1 MSDIAAQFDADMQ
14 TLGTG
19 KASEPVQ
26 KVEKSAPEAQGV
38 AKPEDSATFDIN
50 TLPPAAKQLLEAERK
65 KAAEIEDR
73 YREADRDRRSLRG
86 KIPHLEKKVAQWEN
100 EKSRAAA
107 TSRADNPTAAATS
120 IEKREPPVSLL
131 KGLPEWEI
139 HRTQYPADAA
149 PVESAFQ
156 ALERKHQEELAK
168 VHEQFQAQQAEL
180 AKVREYMDKNVKP
193 SLDYLGQSR
202 SAQFIQEQKAA
213 QSVFAAKYQDW
224 PTHAEVK
231 QDPDTNEYVLTVSNE
246 MGDWLDSL
254 PKFMSKA
261 MVQVLNSRDPADAE
275 EVQAVFERFY
285 DHMSTQKKTAEQAA
299 QAHQATQVH
308 QTRQENLVKRAV
320 PGSSGVG
327 VARANPEN
335 LDVATAFDMDMQ
347 RLRTQR

>member
-1 MSDIAAQFDADMQ
+1 MTDIAAQFDADMQ

-19 KASEPVQ
+19 KVSETTAVP
-26 KVEKSAPEAQGV
+26 EKQIPDQQSV
-38 AKPEDSATFDIN
+38 AKPEDSATFDLN
-50 TLPPAAKQLLEAERK
+50 TLPPAARQLLEAEQK
-65 KAAEIEDR
+65 KAKELEDR
-73 YREADRDRRSLRG
+73 YKEADRDRRSLRG
-86 KIPHLEKKVAQWEN
+86 RVPHLQRKADEWSKWQEEQKAN
-100 EKSRAAA
+100 AAK
-107 TSRADNPTAAATS
+107 PPL
-120 IEKREPPVSLL
+120 EKREPPASLL
-131 KGLPEWEI
+131 KGLPEWEL

-149 PVESAFQ
+149 PVETAFQ

-180 AKVREYMDKNVKP
+180 AKVREYMDKSVKP

-202 SAQFIQEQKAA
+202 SAQYMQEQKAA

-224 PTHAEVK
+224 PSHAEVK
-231 QDPDTNEYVLTVSNE
+231 QDPDTNEYVLSVSNE

-254 PKFMSKA
+254 PRFMSKA
-261 MVQVLNSRDPADAE
+261 MVTVLNSRDPEDAE

-299 QAHQATQVH
+299 LTHQATQVQ
-308 QTRQENLVKRAV
+308 QTRQDNLVKRAV
-320 PGSSGVG
+320 PGNSGVG

-335 LDVATAFDMDMQ
+335 LDLSTAFDMDMQ